1 MFFFII
7 LIDALLVFHIL
18 HTFLGVILILFL
30 LSWSEKRV
38 RQRKSGNLGLCCTSL
53 FSHDIECRLGD
64 HHQPPTHTHTQG
76 AGISESSS
84 LILIWWV
91 VVWIWAG
98 SWECVWRTALVS
110 GNMNQKHGKL
120 VDLAHPGPT
129 APSTWRSSDPR
140 RSANDHQLIAV
151 WTCVPSLTRTHGPL
165 EARHPFSLVPRCSGL
180 TVNWACA
187 KLINSHAA
195 LAITSSLWYHAS
207 VS

>member
-1 MFFFII
+1 M
-7 LIDALLVFHIL
+7 LC
-18 HTFLGVILILFL
+18 LFSMNIFGGSL
-30 LSWSEKRV
+30 WSISSFVERKTS
-38 RQRKSGNLGLCCTSL
+38 QTDKSGNPGLCCASL
-53 FSHDIECRLGD
+53 CSHDTGRRLGD
-64 HHQPPTHTHTQG
+64 HHQPPTRPPAHTRTHT
-76 AGISESSS
+76 AGVSESSS
-84 LILIWWV
+84 LILIGWV

-98 SWECVWRTALVS
+98 SWESVWRTALVS

-120 VDLAHPGPT
+120 VDPLHTGPT

-140 RSANDHQLIAV
+140 RSANNHQLIAA

-195 LAITSSLWYHAS
+195 LAITSSLWYHAT

>member
-1 MFFFII
+1 MLCSFSTYNK
-7 LIDALLVFHIL
+7 H
-18 HTFLGVILILFL
+18 FLGGSHFDLFL
-30 LSWSEKRV
+30 LSWSEKRD
-38 RQRKSGNLGLCCTSL
+38 RQTNLGTLVSVA
-53 FSHDIECRLGD
+53 
-64 HHQPPTHTHTQG
+64 HHFALTTRNAVSEITTNRPPAHTRTHT

-84 LILIWWV
+84 LILIGWV

-98 SWECVWRTALVS
+98 SWESVWRTALVS

-120 VDLAHPGPT
+120 VDLTHPGPT
-129 APSTWRSSDPR
+129 APGTWRSSDPR
-140 RSANDHQLIAV
+140 RSANNHQLIAA

-165 EARHPFSLVPRCSGL
+165 GARHPFSLVPRCSGL